1 MAFEKTGCS
10 VNDGIEG
17 TWNGVIDLNGTPVPI
32 VLHLAVRDSRLSATA
47 DFPKHYRSG
56 VDLLDVSFAE
66 GTLRFG
72 TRNMGAFTGT
82 LSGDGA
88 QIDGAFLNKDQ
99 RYPLVLGTGDIRRD
113 EPARPQTPKPP
124 FGYDSE
130 ELWVDRA
137 DCRLAGTLTIP
148 SDRKT
153 RAGILLI
160 TGSGAMDRDETVFG
174 HKPFWVLADYLSRRG
189 YALLRLDNRGVGA
202 STGDRT
208 THTIADDVDDMSAA
222 LDRLKEHDDL
232 RGVPTGLIG
241 HSVGGLTGAQLAARR
256 GDVAFLVS
264 MAGPGLSVGETFAD
278 RECDGLEKANT
289 DPVAIERHRA
299 FTLALYEN
307 LHERN
312 DAPIDSAEITALAER
327 FGATQTAVV
336 KNSADWIA
344 RFNEPWFRSLVRCEP
359 ASVLGRVTAP
369 LLAINGNLDAQ
380 VRAATNLAAMKRVLE
395 TSGHADF
402 RIVELAGLNHLFQTC
417 TTGLPYE
424 YPAIEETFAPR
435 ALQTIG
441 EWVDARFSV
450 QASPAENSRSK

>member
-1 MAFEKTGCS
+1 
-10 VNDGIEG
+10 
-17 TWNGVIDLNGTPVPI
+17 
-32 VLHLAVRDSRLSATA
+32 
-47 DFPKHYRSG
+47 
-56 VDLLDVSFAE
+56 
-66 GTLRFG
+66 
-72 TRNMGAFTGT
+72 
-82 LSGDGA
+82 
-88 QIDGAFLNKDQ
+88 
-99 RYPLVLGTGDIRRD
+99 
-113 EPARPQTPKPP
+113 
-124 FGYDSE
+124 
-130 ELWVDRA
+130 
-137 DCRLAGTLTIP
+137 
-148 SDRKT
+148 
-153 RAGILLI
+153 
-160 TGSGAMDRDETVFG
+160 
-174 HKPFWVLADYLSRRG
+174 
-189 YALLRLDNRGVGA
+189 
-202 STGDRT
+202 
-208 THTIADDVDDMSAA
+208 MSAA
-222 LDRLKEHDDL
+222 LDRLKGHHDL
-232 RGVPTGLIG
+232 RGVPSGLIG
-241 HSVGGLTGAQLAARR
+241 HSVGGLTGVQLAARR
-256 GDVAFLVS
+256 SDVAFLVS

-289 DPVAIERHRA
+289 DPLAIERHRA
-299 FTLALYEN
+299 FTLALYRN